1 MSLKISTHALNDKE
15 GLLLEILAFLPTP
28 FTKNV
33 RRYFMISI
41 HAFDNKEGLLLKTL
55 TFLPTPFA
63 ENVRRYFMISIH
75 ALFKKEKGAHYLIY
89 YNLNVMQSQ
98 QEFLNFF
105 SESKNYDICT
115 KAAWL
120 SAVSLSKIPNKAA
133 RRAALFQFLT
143 VLLVHFW
150 KAEHSH

>member
-1 MSLKISTHALNDKE
+1 MRHFYNFRSTRLSD
-15 GLLLEILAFLPTP
+15 EIRLSRQLFHFLFPHVYP
-28 FTKNV
+28 
-33 RRYFMISI
+33 
-41 HAFDNKEGLLLKTL
+41 
-55 TFLPTPFA
+55 
-63 ENVRRYFMISIH
+63 
-75 ALFKKEKGAHYLIY
+75 KKRKGAHYLIY

-150 KAEHSH
+150 KAEHSR